1 MKETNAPGATSDG
14 MLLKRKKT
22 YIAVTWTVRRDLM
35 SNIPVVTNILQKME
49 LSTDSVNTIINDQLS
64 ITWQS
69 NFLCFFISIQR
80 FRDMC
85 NTKSHGRTKEW
96 QCFVFFCYFA
106 QLWFVYVFLSV
117 FLHTCKYHCSDLWS
131 LKDFLPELKAVVVSA
146 ELLFALRGP
155 LTHVGKRPDTYIL
168 PVGKVRSLFNMK
180 LHGLHWCLGC
190 ICYPSRSFLFL
201 NHCRCLKENLHL
213 FRC

>member
-1 MKETNAPGATSDG
+1 M
-14 MLLKRKKT
+14 
-22 YIAVTWTVRRDLM
+22 
-35 SNIPVVTNILQKME
+35 
-49 LSTDSVNTIINDQLS
+49 TIIFSMLY
-64 ITWQS
+64 I
-69 NFLCFFISIQR
+69 LIQR
-80 FRDMC
+80 FHDMC
-85 NTKSHGRTKEW
+85 NTKSPGRTKEW
-96 QCFVFFCYFA
+96 QCFVFFCHFA

-131 LKDFLPELKAVVVSA
+131 LKDFLSELRAMVVSV
-146 ELLFALRGP
+146 ELLFALREP

-180 LHGLHWCLGC
+180 LHGFIDVWDAYVTRPEVL
-190 ICYPSRSFLFL
+190 LFL